1 MLEGV
6 DLIQAARIVKSN
18 GTDGEILMSF
28 RDILPADIDIHEPVF
43 IYSDGL
49 PVPFF
54 IENLVRR
61 GNDKAL
67 VRLNDIRCR
76 TACLCQCCLLRG
88 CDGRRRRGFFNVGG
102 MEAL

>member
-6 DLIQAARIVKSN
+6 DLIRAARIVKSN

-49 PVPFF
+49 PVPFLSK
-54 IENLVRR
+54 ISSR
-61 GNDKAL
+61 
-67 VRLNDIRCR
+67 
-76 TACLCQCCLLRG
+76 
-88 CDGRRRRGFFNVGG
+88 
-102 MEAL
+102 EATTRHWSD